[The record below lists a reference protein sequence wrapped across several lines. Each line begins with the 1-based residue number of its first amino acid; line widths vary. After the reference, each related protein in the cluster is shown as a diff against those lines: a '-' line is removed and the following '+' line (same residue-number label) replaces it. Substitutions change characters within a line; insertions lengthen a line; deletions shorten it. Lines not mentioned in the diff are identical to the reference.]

1 MYVIRNNLKHPSTI
15 FENAVFVVDVILF
28 SIFALLAF
36 SQDDLVPCIEFLVF
50 VLGGII
56 CLYFNNR
63 AVAYVFDNEII
74 IRKFLKKYRYELKE
88 IKFSH
93 HDERQG
99 KFELNFAGKD
109 FSIPDIYLN
118 SKKLI
123 STLKIINNCFASQEG
138 MDKLIQYFNEH
149 ASKKNFVLKP
159 VKEKLIDLFTS
170 KIGGVPYWD
179 LAKEYPVDKTGKK
192 MHLLCQLNFE
202 ECKSQNDLLP
212 KKGILQFFIASSDN
226 QYGMDF
232 SEPSAQK
239 NFRIVFHEKVD
250 ENIKEDEIIKLIPNE
265 SEITCSPILKSIA
278 LEFSQS
284 ISYMDINDYEI
295 DNIIRSAVKEFTG
308 KEADKDQNIFEIIGS
323 EEENPYSSTFWNLVT
338 KTESHVL
345 GFPSFCQYD
354 IRDEMPE
361 CTAEYYDTALL
372 YLDSKIGD
380 GEIMCWGDVGC
391 ADFLINSEALKNRD
405 FSKVYYT
412 WDCY

>member
-1 MYVIRNNLKHPSTI
+1 MYVIRNNLKHPATI
-15 FENAVFVVDVILF
+15 FENIVFIVDIILF
-28 SIFALLAF
+28 SSFAFLAL
-36 SQDDLVPCIEFLVF
+36 SHNEIVPGLEFLAF

-63 AVAYVFDNEII
+63 AVAYVFNNEII

-88 IKFSH
+88 IVSSY
-93 HDERQG
+93 HDRRQG
-99 KFELNFAGKD
+99 KFKLNFAGKN
-109 FSIPDIYLN
+109 FSIPDIYQN
-118 SKKLI
+118 SRKLV
-123 STLKIINNCFASQEG
+123 STLKMVNNYFASQEG

-149 ASKKNFVLKP
+149 ASKTIFVLKP
-159 VKEKLIDLFTS
+159 VKEKVIDLFTT
-170 KIGGVPYWD
+170 KIGGTPYWD
-179 LAKEYPVDKTGKK
+179 LSKAYPVDESGKK

-202 ECKSQNDLLP
+202 EFKIQNDLLP
-212 KKGILQFFIASSDN
+212 QKGILQFFIASSDY
-226 QYGMDF
+226 QYGMNF

-250 ENIKEDEIIKLIPNE
+250 KNIREDEIIQLIPNE

-284 ISYMDINDYEI
+284 ISYIDINNYQI
-295 DNIIRSAVKEFTG
+295 NNIIRSAVKEITG
-308 KEADKDQNIFEIIGS
+308 KESEKDQDIFEIIGS
-323 EEENPYSSTFWNLVT
+323 EEENPYSSKFWNMISN
-338 KTESHVL
+338 TESHVL

-354 IRDEMPE
+354 VRDEMPE
-361 CTAEYYDTALL
+361 CTAAYYDTALL